1 MAWRV
6 PSLELPT
13 ESAASTEQLS
23 LNPAVQLFV
32 QRATAAQPRFALID
46 RNASAVVQI
55 CRRLDGIPLAMELA
69 AARVEALTADQIAL
83 RLDQRFRLL
92 TGGTRAALPRQ
103 QTLAATLD
111 WSHDLLSGP
120 ERRLVERLAVFSGS
134 WTLEAAEAVCAD
146 GRALTSEAVLDLLGP
161 PHAQIRWSSPR
172 NRPMAPCATR
182 CSRRCATTHA
192 RSWQG
197 AAPRKSRRFATVM
210 LSFMPRGSSSCCRIS

>member
-1 MAWRV
+1 LAWRV

-92 TGGTRAALPRQ
+92 TGGSRAALPRQ
-103 QTLAATLD
+103 QTPAATLD

-146 GRALTSEAVLDLLGP
+146 GRALTSEAVLDLLAHLTRKFAGRRRG
-161 PHAQIRWSSPR
+161 IGRW
-172 NRPMAPCATR
+172 RPALLA
-182 CSRRCATTHA
+182 A
-192 RSWQG
+192 RDGARLRTPEAGRARHRGNQG
-197 AAPRKSRRFATVM
+197 ASR
-210 LSFMPRGSSSCCRIS
+210 PPC